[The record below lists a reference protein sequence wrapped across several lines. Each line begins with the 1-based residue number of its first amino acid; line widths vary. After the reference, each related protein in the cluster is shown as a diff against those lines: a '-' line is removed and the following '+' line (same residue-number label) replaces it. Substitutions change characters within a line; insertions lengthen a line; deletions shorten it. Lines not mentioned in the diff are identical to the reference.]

1 LYPVIFANGRTF
13 LHLLDAGE
21 LFFYG
26 DGHDGPA
33 GIQQSAKYNYV
44 VNSYLKNV
52 PSGQRFG
59 ITVWGVDDPES
70 WIILSQGQQ
79 DAPLLFDRNFA
90 RKPAYAGFL
99 QG

>member
-1 LYPVIFANGRTF
+1 
-13 LHLLDAGE
+13 
-21 LFFYG
+21 
-26 DGHDGPA
+26 
-33 GIQQSAKYNYV
+33 V